1 MTGTEGLR
9 ALVLA
14 AGLGTRLQPLTHARA
29 KAAAPVDGEP
39 LARRAIRWLVGHG
52 VRDLVVNLHHKPES
66 IAAAVGDGGDLGARV
81 RYSWE
86 SPVLGSAGG
95 PRHALPL
102 LLDGRGPSRRSGTA
116 AEADSGAAQTFLIV
130 NGDTLTDVDVPRMLE
145 HHRRSGALVT
155 MALIPNPRPDKYG
168 GVLLDADGAVTGF
181 TRRAALGAPAL
192 SERQRVEGFHFIGP
206 QVVEA
211 DAFLPLEDGVPA
223 ETVMG
228 IYPAL
233 MSNRPGSVRGFV
245 SDATFQDIGTPA
257 DLLQT
262 SLDLAAA
269 DGRRDRPRWGRNPR
283 VAATARVTRSVLW
296 DDVTVGAGAS
306 LTECV
311 VADGVHIPEDAVFAR
326 CAIVRTRGELEIA
339 KLDK

>member
-1 MTGTEGLR
+1 MTQLPSR

-14 AGLGTRLQPLTHARA
+14 AGLGTRLHPLTLARA
-29 KAAAPVDGEP
+29 KAAAPVDGEA
-39 LARRAIRWLVGHG
+39 LARRTIRWLAGHG
-52 VRDLVVNLHHKPES
+52 IHDLVLNLHHKPES
-66 IAAAVGDGGDLGARV
+66 ITAAVGDGGDLDARV

-102 LLDGRGPSRRSGTA
+102 LLDGLKA
-116 AEADSGAAQTFLIV
+116 GAPRTFVLV
-130 NGDTLTDVDVPRMLE
+130 NSDTLTDIDLPAMVDQ
-145 HHRRSGALVT
+145 HRRTGALVT

-168 GVLLDADGAVTGF
+168 GVLVDGDHAVTGF
-181 TRRAALGAPAL
+181 TRRGNLRP
-192 SERQRVEGFHFIGP
+192 SFHFIGP

-211 DAFLPLEDGVPA
+211 EAFMTLEDGVPA
-223 ETVMG
+223 ESVLG
-228 IYPAL
+228 IYPAW
-233 MSNRPGSVRGFV
+233 MASRPASIRGFV
-245 SDATFQDIGTPA
+245 SDAAFQDIGTPA

-269 DGRRDRPRWGRNPR
+269 DGRADHPRWGRNVR

-296 DDVTVGAGAS
+296 DDVTVGAGAV

-311 VADGVHIPEDAVFAR
+311 VADGVCIPDGAVMTR
-326 CAIVRTRGELEIA
+326 CAIVRGPRDLEIA
-339 KLDK
+339 RLDG

>member
-1 MTGTEGLR
+1 MVRDIGIEGMR

-14 AGLGTRLQPLTHARA
+14 AGLGTRLRPLTLARA

-39 LARRAIRWLVGHG
+39 LARRTIRWLVGHG

-66 IAAAVGDGGDLGARV
+66 IAAAVGDGSDLGARV

-102 LLDGRGPSRRSGTA
+102 LLDGQQRDALP
-116 AEADSGAAQTFLIV
+116 TFVLV
-130 NGDTLTDVDVPRMLE
+130 NGDTLTDVDVPAMIAQ
-145 HHRRSGALVT
+145 HRRTGALVT

-168 GVLLDADGAVTGF
+168 GVLLDGDHAVTGF
-181 TRRAALGAPAL
+181 TRRGNLQP
-192 SERQRVEGFHFIGP
+192 SFHFIGP

-211 DAFLPLEDGVPA
+211 EAFMGLEDGVPA
-223 ETVMG
+223 ESVLG
-228 IYPAL
+228 LYPAL
-233 MSNRPGSVRGFV
+233 MASRPGSVRAFV
-245 SDATFQDIGTPA
+245 SNASFRDIGTPA

-269 DGRRDRPRWGRNPR
+269 DGRAERPRWGRNVH

-296 DDVTVGAGAS
+296 DDVRVGAGAV

-311 VADGVHIPEDAVFAR
+311 VADGVHVPDGAVMTR
-326 CAIVRTRGELEIA
+326 CAIVRGPRDLEIA
-339 KLDK
+339 KLDG